1 MHIPDGFLSG
11 EVAATTYVISA
22 SWLTYSVKRVKHI
35 TDDKTIPVMG
45 VLGAFIFAAQMINF
59 PVAGGTSGHLVGGA
73 LLAILFGPFAASIIM
88 ATILISQVLLFADG
102 GITSLGANILNMGIV
117 APIVGILIYKALKKW
132 DHRLAV
138 FISAWL
144 SIVASAAL
152 CAVELSLSGTIPL
165 KVALPAMV
173 SVHSL
178 IGIGEG
184 LITLSVLVALY
195 KLDPGLKKLG
205 EEFK

>member
-22 SWLTYSVKRVKHI
+22 SWLTYSVKRVKHDEKI
-35 TDDKTIPVMG
+35 IPVMG
-45 VLGAFIFAAQMINF
+45 VLGAFVFAAQMINF

-132 DHRLAV
+132 DHRLAI

-152 CAVELSLSGTIPL
+152 CAVELSLSRTIPL

>member
-11 EVAATTYVISA
+11 EVAATTYVISV
-22 SWLTYSVKRVKHI
+22 SWLTYSVKRVKH
-35 TDDKTIPVMG
+35 DEKTIPVMG

-132 DHRLAV
+132 DHRLAI

-152 CAVELSLSGTIPL
+152 CAVELSLSRTIPL